1 MGPLD
6 HAVTSRIPTDWKP
19 MGIYRPTYKKF
30 KFWKSSA
37 PQLEY
42 YKTTRALKIREI

>member
-1 MGPLD
+1 
-6 HAVTSRIPTDWKP
+6 

-30 KFWKSSA
+30 KFWKSCA